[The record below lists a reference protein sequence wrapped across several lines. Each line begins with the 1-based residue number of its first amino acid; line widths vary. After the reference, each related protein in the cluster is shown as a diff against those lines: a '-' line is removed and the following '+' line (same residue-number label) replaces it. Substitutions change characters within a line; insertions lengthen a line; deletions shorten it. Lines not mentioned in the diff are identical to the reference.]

1 VKTILLV
8 EDEFSIATVLGSILE
23 EEGYHVLVAANGQQA
38 LSLLAEAPTVPD
50 LVVTD
55 YMMPLLDGV
64 GLARALRAE
73 AAWQNIPIIMMSAVP
88 ESAVRREFDGY
99 RAFLRKPFSI
109 PVFLYRLTTILE
121 EEQAGAPA
129 TPSIPET

>member
-1 VKTILLV
+1 MV
-8 EDEFSIATVLGSILE
+8 EDEFGIATVLGSILE

-38 LSLLAEAPTVPD
+38 LSRLAEAPAVPD

-64 GLARALRAE
+64 GLARALRDE
-73 AAWQNIPIIMMSAVP
+73 AAWQNIPIVMMSALP
-88 ESAVRREFDGY
+88 EAAVRQEFDDY

-109 PVFLYRLTTILE
+109 PAFLHRVTTILE
-121 EEQAGAPA
+121 EEQTDAPA
-129 TPSIPET
+129 APSAPET